1 MGHTGRMQVKIYLE
15 ARSLIDSNWHQDS
28 TSQQNPRLLLID
40 NERWRL
46 SPIPLHVVSHL
57 HHNWEYFYSVEV
69 GRAGRVPSP
78 LATVDNKWRHSTQE
92 SLVDVRAGAF
102 HNAIAETD
110 QTIMRISIF
119 ELELERDRERERQRF
134 PFSLSRAG
142 GYCTLVGKKEMTM
155 VSFDY
160 ILIYCWQTFL
170 FFLPSNLGKITP
182 RPDIRYK
189 WPNRQTYSYSHLR
202 C

>member
-1 MGHTGRMQVKIYLE
+1 MSDTLEGCKRPKVKIYLE
-15 ARSLIDSNWHQDS
+15 ARSLIGPNWHQAS

-102 HNAIAETD
+102 HNAIAERD
-110 QTIMRISIF
+110 QTIRRISIF

-155 VSFDY
+155 VSLDY
-160 ILIYCWQTFL
+160 ILMYLLLTNISVL
-170 FFLPSNLGKITP
+170 SSI
-182 RPDIRYK
+182 
-189 WPNRQTYSYSHLR
+189 
-202 C
+202 

>member
-142 GYCTLVGKKEMTM
+142 GYCTLLSGRKKWQWYRLII
-155 VSFDY
+155 FWC
-160 ILIYCWQTFL
+160 IYCWQTFL
-170 FFLPSNLGKITP
+170 FFLPSHPGKITP
-182 RPDIRYK
+182 DIRCK
-189 WPNRQTYSYSHLR
+189 WPNRQTYSYSLLR